1 MEIKKA
7 KSLVNDILDICAQFQ
22 DETLT
27 EACSGIYN
35 DVHYAKN
42 IEVVISSARELMVF
56 ISEAPW
62 EEYDFQDLKDEA
74 EDFFNRLMEE
84 YDEF

>member
-7 KSLVNDILDICAQFQ
+7 KSLVNDILDICAQFE

-35 DVHYAKN
+35 DIQAAKN
-42 IEVVISSARELMVF
+42 TEVVIASARELMVF
-56 ISEAPW
+56 VNEAAW
-62 EEYDFQDLKDEA
+62 EEYDLQDLKDEI
-74 EDFFNRLMEE
+74 EEIFIKLMEE